1 MPILVGGFLVN
12 NFSEPTKVGTLNSVY
27 RLLTTG
33 YGQMTEVSEKFP
45 KTDRILKRDV
55 FRRVYEEGRKIQF
68 TYFTAFVLTKQTDT
82 ARIGIT
88 ATRKM
93 GNSVERNRARRLVRE
108 AFRKN
113 KWLVPHGV
121 DIVIN
126 VKRSLVEAAYR
137 DFEGEFITF
146 LQRVGQK

>member
-1 MPILVGGFLVN
+1 M
-12 NFSEPTKVGTLNSVY
+12 S
-27 RLLTTG
+27 
-33 YGQMTEVSEKFP
+33 EVSEKFP
-45 KTDRILKRDV
+45 KTDRILRRDG
-55 FRRVYEEGRKIQF
+55 FRLVYEEGRKIQF
-68 TYFTAFVLTKQTDT
+68 SYFTAFVLTKQTDT

-113 KWLVPHGV
+113 KWLVPDGV

-126 VKRSLVEAAYR
+126 VKRSLLEAAYR

-146 LQRVGQK
+146 LQRAGQK

>member
-1 MPILVGGFLVN
+1 MAG
-12 NFSEPTKVGTLNSVY
+12 
-27 RLLTTG
+27 
-33 YGQMTEVSEKFP
+33 EVSEKFP

-55 FRRVYEEGRKIQF
+55 FRRVYEQGRKMQF
-68 TYFTAFVLTKQTDT
+68 RYFTAFVLEKQAAP

-88 ATRKM
+88 ATRKF

-113 KWLVPHGV
+113 KWLVPNRV

-126 VKRSLVEAAYR
+126 VKRSLMGAAYR
-137 DFEGEFITF
+137 ELESEFIRF
-146 LQRVGQK
+146 LQRAGEK

>member
-1 MPILVGGFLVN
+1 MG
-12 NFSEPTKVGTLNSVY
+12 EA
-27 RLLTTG
+27 
-33 YGQMTEVSEKFP
+33 SEKFP

-55 FRRVYEEGRKIQF
+55 FRRVYEEGRKIQSR
-68 TYFTAFVLTKQTDT
+68 YFTAFVLTKQPSR

-126 VKRSLVEAAYR
+126 VKRAMVEAAYR

-146 LQRVGQK
+146 LQRAGQK

>member
-1 MPILVGGFLVN
+1 MGD
-12 NFSEPTKVGTLNSVY
+12 
-27 RLLTTG
+27 
-33 YGQMTEVSEKFP
+33 EKFP
-45 KTDRILKRDV
+45 KSDRILKRDL
-55 FRRVYEEGRKIQF
+55 FRSVYEQGKKIPVR
-68 TYFTAFVLTKQTDT
+68 YFTAFVVTKQSGGT
-82 ARIGIT
+82 RIGIT
-88 ATRKM
+88 ATRKI

-137 DFEGEFITF
+137 ELEAEFIAF
-146 LQRVGQK
+146 LKKAGQK

>member
-1 MPILVGGFLVN
+1 MAG
-12 NFSEPTKVGTLNSVY
+12 EA
-27 RLLTTG
+27 
-33 YGQMTEVSEKFP
+33 SEKFP

-55 FRRVYEEGRKIQF
+55 FRRVYEQGRKIQSR
-68 TYFTAFVLTKQTDT
+68 YFTAFVLTKQTPRP
-82 ARIGIT
+82 RIGIT

-126 VKRSLVEAAYR
+126 VKRALVEAAYH

-146 LQRVGQK
+146 LQRAGEK

>member
-1 MPILVGGFLVN
+1 
-12 NFSEPTKVGTLNSVY
+12 
-27 RLLTTG
+27 
-33 YGQMTEVSEKFP
+33 MTEVSEKFP

-137 DFEGEFITF
+137 DFEVEFITF
-146 LQRVGQK
+146 LERAGQK